1 MPVLKIL
8 TYPDER
14 LRQVSSPVQQ
24 FDAAFQRRVDDLE
37 ETRLAGPGAVGIAA
51 PQVGWFERV
60 VIVDVSGRRKTRS
73 HGHLILVNPEITEW
87 DGYAVGREG
96 CLSVPDYT
104 GNVIRAEKIHL
115 QALDR
120 EGNALSFDM
129 DGFEARAV
137 QHEMDH
143 IDGLLFLDRLV
154 SRRQDLFQRKVY
166 KSTLLRGW
174 PKLLFLLIF
183 IRAGAFLGEGLLHLG
198 P

>member
-166 KSTLLRGW
+166 K
-174 PKLLFLLIF
+174 
-183 IRAGAFLGEGLLHLG
+183 
-198 P
+198 

>member
-1 MPVLKIL
+1 VAVLKIL

-14 LRQVSSPVQQ
+14 LRQVSSPVEQ

-60 VIVDVSGRRKTRS
+60 VIVDVSGRRKIRS

-87 DGYAVGREG
+87 EGHAVGREG

-120 EGNALSFDM
+120 EGSALSFDM

-166 KSTLLRGW
+166 K
-174 PKLLFLLIF
+174 
-183 IRAGAFLGEGLLHLG
+183 
-198 P
+198 